1 MDHVLIGSAIA
12 FLITFSAI
20 PIIIRVAELKHLF
33 DVPNSRK
40 VHASPIPSLGGIGI
54 FAGFIL
60 AALMA
65 LPAGSQELQYYI
77 AAFLVIFFL
86 GIKDD
91 IIILSPLKKFLG
103 QILAAGILIFK
114 GGILIKGLHGFLGVE
129 EMPYYFSVAF
139 TWFTIIVITN
149 SFNLIDGVDGLA
161 GSLGMI
167 ASAAFGTYFLFAH
180 QVFFAVMGFSLAGSL
195 AAFLIFNISPARIF
209 MGDTGSL
216 LVGMVNSILA
226 IKFIETATSADTV
239 LHFASA
245 PAIAFAILYIP
256 LFDTLRIFSYRILTR
271 RSPFSPDKN
280 HIHHLLL
287 ERGWTHNTV
296 TVVTVVFN
304 VLIIAA
310 TLLSNQLSVTILIVG
325 LLSIGFSFISLLI
338 YSNRTHRRK
347 LFPMSFKDQARKPV
361 IETKIIS
368 LKTGSQEME
377 TEEVAQ

>member
-114 GGILIKGLHGFLGVE
+114 GGI
-129 EMPYYFSVAF
+129 Y
-139 TWFTIIVITN
+139 
-149 SFNLIDGVDGLA
+149 
-161 GSLGMI
+161 SLP
-167 ASAAFGTYFLFAH
+167 
-180 QVFFAVMGFSLAGSL
+180 FFVSLSLSLAR
-195 AAFLIFNISPARIF
+195 AR
-209 MGDTGSL
+209 
-216 LVGMVNSILA
+216 V
-226 IKFIETATSADTV
+226 
-239 LHFASA
+239 
-245 PAIAFAILYIP
+245 
-256 LFDTLRIFSYRILTR
+256 
-271 RSPFSPDKN
+271 
-280 HIHHLLL
+280 
-287 ERGWTHNTV
+287 
-296 TVVTVVFN
+296 
-304 VLIIAA
+304 
-310 TLLSNQLSVTILIVG
+310 
-325 LLSIGFSFISLLI
+325 
-338 YSNRTHRRK
+338 
-347 LFPMSFKDQARKPV
+347 
-361 IETKIIS
+361 
-368 LKTGSQEME
+368 
-377 TEEVAQ
+377 